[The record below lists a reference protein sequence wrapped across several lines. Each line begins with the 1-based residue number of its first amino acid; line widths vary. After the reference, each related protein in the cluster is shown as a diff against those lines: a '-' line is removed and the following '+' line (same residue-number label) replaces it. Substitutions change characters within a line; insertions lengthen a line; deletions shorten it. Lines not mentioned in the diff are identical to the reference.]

1 MAHKPNDL
9 ERAERQFDNAKRRL
23 DDAAAQLAL
32 RAYRRA
38 LVRAT
43 PPATRKLAA
52 ALLTKLLEQNE
63 RQLRIALAAQKISNR
78 GRE

>member
-1 MAHKPNDL
+1 MARKPNNL
-9 ERAERQFDNAKRRL
+9 ERAEQQFDSAKKRF

-32 RAYRRA
+32 IAYRKA
-38 LVRAT
+38 LVKALS
-43 PPATRKLAA
+43 PATRKLAA

-63 RQLRIALAAQKISNR
+63 RRLRIALAAQKISNR

>member
-38 LVRAT
+38 LVRAL

-52 ALLTKLLEQNE
+52 ELLSKLLAQVEG
-63 RQLRIALAAQKISNR
+63 RLRIALVAQAISNR